1 MNNRRTL
8 LVFAV
13 IFFGLIVVTLI
24 VQNRPQTPAVP
35 DVTPFFFRV
44 YPDLNA
50 EDVQALR
57 IQNLITGEELS
68 IARDEENRWTSPEGI
83 GEVNQETANNLA
95 LTLTLLPYT
104 QTLANPSTADL
115 ESFGLRPRPVLLISA
130 VTSDGQGI
138 AVAIGNRTLPNTSYY
153 AIIDDR
159 PDVYVLERA
168 AVDYLAITAR
178 TSTPTPASTP
188 TS

>member
-8 LVFAV
+8 FALTA
-13 IFFGLIVVTLI
+13 IFFVLIVVTLI

-44 YPDLNA
+44 YPDLSA
-50 EDVQALR
+50 DDLQALR

-68 IARDEENRWTSPEGI
+68 IARDEENQWISPEGI
-83 GEVNQETANNLA
+83 GQVNQETANNLA
-95 LTLTLLPYT
+95 LTLSLLPYT
-104 QTLANPSTADL
+104 QTLTNPTTADL

-138 AVAIGNRTLPNTSYY
+138 AVAVGNRTLPNTSYY

-168 AVDYLAITAR
+168 AVDYLAISAR
-178 TSTPTPASTP
+178 TSTPIPESTPAS
-188 TS
+188 